1 MIYDNIVIG
10 GGASALML
18 CAHLNDKSKT
28 LIIEKN
34 SYLGAKILISGGG
47 RCNFTNKIV
56 SIDDYLGDSNFL
68 KPILKSYSNRYLLK
82 FFEQRG
88 LKWSLKNSVEYFCKN
103 SAKDLLNI
111 LKKEINGVEIA
122 LNCEVKEV
130 KRNNSIF
137 KVICD
142 NKRYKA
148 KRVIVASGGLSF
160 PKLGATDIGFKI
172 AKSFDI
178 NVNRLN
184 PALVGFTIQKE
195 QSFFKKLSGISIDSK
210 VVVDNKEFN
219 MPILFTHKGI
229 SGPAILNASLFWQ
242 KGFIKIDFLPNHN
255 LESFKSS
262 KKSIVN
268 TLPLPKKFLRE
279 FLIHLKLD
287 NKEINRLNSSEFEML
302 KALKNYT
309 FAPAGTFGYSKAEVT
324 KGGVDIN
331 ELNPTFES
339 KKVSNL
345 FFIGEVVDIT
355 GRLGGFNFTWA
366 FGSAIVCAKAINRLT
381 KS

>member
-10 GGASALML
+10 GGASALMF
-18 CAHLNDKSKT
+18 CAHLKDKSKT

-34 SYLGAKILISGGG
+34 SYLGAKILVSGGG
-47 RCNFTNKIV
+47 RCNFTNKNV
-56 SIDDYLGDSNFL
+56 STSDYLGNSSFL

-88 LKWSLKNSVEYFCKN
+88 LEWTLKNGVEYFCQN

-111 LKKEINGVEIA
+111 LKKEINGIEVA

-130 KRNNSIF
+130 KKNNLVF
-137 KVICD
+137 EVVCN
-142 NKRYKA
+142 NKTFRA

-178 NVNRLN
+178 RVNRLN
-184 PALVGFTIQKE
+184 PALVGFTVQKE
-195 QSFFKKLSGISIDSK
+195 QSFFKKLSGISIDAK
-210 VVVDNKEFN
+210 VMVDKQKFN

-242 KGFIKIDFLPNHN
+242 KGFITIDFLPNIN
-255 LESFKSS
+255 LDSFKNS

-268 TLPLPKKFLRE
+268 TLPLPRKFLKE
-279 FLIHLKLD
+279 FLINLKLE
-287 NKEINRLNSSEFEML
+287 NKEMNRLSSKEFEIL
-302 KALKNYT
+302 KTLKNYT
-309 FAPAGTFGYSKAEVT
+309 FAPAGTFGYTKAEVT
-324 KGGVDIN
+324 KGGVDTD
-331 ELNPTFES
+331 ELNSTFES
-339 KKVSNL
+339 KKIKNL
-345 FFIGEVVDIT
+345 FFIGEVVDVT

-366 FGSAIVCAKAINRLT
+366 FGSAIACAKAINRLT